1 MIVSIDFDLI
11 DLIDM
16 IDVML
21 EIINLMQNICSS
33 WFWTYWVKK

>member
-1 MIVSIDFDLI
+1 MILSKVMIVSIDFDLI

-33 WFWTYWVKK
+33 